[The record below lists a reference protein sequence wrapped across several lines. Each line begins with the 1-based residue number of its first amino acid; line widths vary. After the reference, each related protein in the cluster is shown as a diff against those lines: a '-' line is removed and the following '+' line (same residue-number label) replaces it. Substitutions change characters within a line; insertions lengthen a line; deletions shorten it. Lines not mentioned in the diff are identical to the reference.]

1 MKFTNQ
7 LIFLCIISFMGFTA
21 HSQSLN
27 FGVKVG
33 ANFSNIS
40 NVAEDNRLGLIGGAF
55 ANVKFNALALQ
66 TEVLFSQQGGEF
78 DQEKIDTDYATVP
91 VLLKLHFLKVFNVHA
106 GPQFSYLLNHKDIVN
121 SEQLDISGTAGIGL
135 NLGSSLSLDARYNF
149 GFTDVFENKNGKNR
163 FISLAVGFSFL

>member
-1 MKFTNQ
+1 MKFTSK
-7 LIFLCIISFMGFTA
+7 LILLFIISFIGFTA

-27 FGVKVG
+27 IGVKVG

-55 ANVKFNALALQ
+55 FNVKFNAIALQ

-78 DQEKIDTDYATVP
+78 DQDKIETDYATVP

-106 GPQFSYLLNHKDIVN
+106 GPQFSYLLNHEDFMN
-121 SEQLDISGTAGIGL
+121 SEQLDVSGTAGIGL
-135 NLGSSLSLDARYNF
+135 NLGSSLSIDARYNF
-149 GFTDVFENKNGKNR
+149 GFTDVFSNTDSKNR